1 MRMNEQFAQSN
12 FNTKFITGF
21 LALTMIGVSIYLT
34 QHFYSVHFP
43 KGIGAGS
50 LCDISSFLNCDAA
63 TNSPLSNIF
72 GAPISLLGLLTGAIF
87 FIGVTTTLLKD
98 STVLLFGLINL
109 VGCIV
114 LFIYSLVS
122 LGSLCPFC
130 TVYYILSALTL
141 FFFGKNTRQRTMH
154 APSVIGIG
162 LLFITT
168 IAGGS
173 VVYKNK
179 VEDQNLIKDSLIQQY
194 NNLQKS
200 EDPSYSP
207 DFFIARTGNSLKD
220 APIQMIIF
228 SDFQCP
234 ACKSLSKMI
243 HPLMKRYKDK
253 INIDYYFYPLD
264 PACNAKMTRN
274 LHPLA
279 CKAAYFTYCTRDKFL
294 ETHDLVFD
302 NQSDLSEEWIEA
314 KVKEYGV
321 QTCYTDAKTKKEVSR
336 IVSQGNEFTV
346 QSTPTFFLNNVKIE
360 GALPLNQL
368 YMLMDEVLA
377 RSND

>member
-1 MRMNEQFAQSN
+1 MNERFAQSN

-21 LALTMIGVSIYLT
+21 LSLAMVGVSIYLT

-63 TNSPLSNIF
+63 TNSPLSNIM
-72 GAPISLLGLLTGAIF
+72 GTPISLLGLITGFIF
-87 FIGVTTTLLKD
+87 LIGVTTTIIMD
-98 STVLLFGLINL
+98 STILLFGVINFI
-109 VGCIV
+109 GCLA
-114 LFIYSLVS
+114 LFTYSLAS

-141 FFFGKNTRQRTMH
+141 FFFYKNTNQRTPH
-154 APSVIGIG
+154 VPSIIGIG
-162 LLFITT
+162 ILFIAT

-173 VVYKNK
+173 VVYKGK
-179 VEDQNLIKDSLIQQY
+179 IEDQRLIKDSLIQQY
-194 NNLQKS
+194 NNLKRS
-200 EDPSYSP
+200 EDPTYRP
-207 DFFIARTGNSLKD
+207 DFYISRTGNSLKD

-234 ACKSLSKMI
+234 ACKALSKMI
-243 HPLMKRYKDK
+243 HPLMKRYKEK

-279 CKAAYFTYCTRDKFL
+279 CKAAYFTYCTRDRFL
-294 ETHDLVFD
+294 ETHDLVFN
-302 NQSDLSEEWIEA
+302 NQSSLSDEWIEA
-314 KVKEYGV
+314 KAKEFGV
-321 QTCYTDAKTKKEVSR
+321 LDCYNDANTKKEVSK
-336 IVSQGNEFTV
+336 IVSQGNDYTV

-360 GALPLNQL
+360 GALPLDQL

-377 RSND
+377 KSENN